1 MISGARSYREAVT
14 TVIVLAAMVVALYSL
29 WRWNPSTRFGL
40 TMWARVKATQAQIE
54 QTRAEMVKARGS
66 MPIVDADPAQ
76 LAQEKVEAETIRDA
90 RRDELDAAKSRFASN
105 DIARQAQNV
114 AIAELARLHQVRI
127 VEVAPYHLA
136 AQTTSRVV
144 AAPSATPAPAAPPPA
159 PATQRPTATTAPTT
173 TVAPTATKPVPP
185 LAIGPFVDYSVLIK
199 QFDRPVQ
206 KLVIEGSFAA
216 QREFLAELDE
226 LPQRVSV
233 LHFEL
238 ERLDEPESPEDDA
251 PLRTTL
257 VLLQ

>member
-14 TVIVLAAMVVALYSL
+14 TVVVLAALVVAGYSM

-40 TMWARVKATQAQIE
+40 TMWARVKAAQAQIE

-66 MPIVDADPAQ
+66 IPIVDADPVQ
-76 LAQEKVEAETIRDA
+76 LAQEKVEAEAIRDA
-90 RRDELDAAKSRFASN
+90 RRGELDVAKSRFASN

-127 VEVAPYHLA
+127 VEVAPYSLVAQTPSRVASPASTAPTPSTPPQVPA
-136 AQTTSRVV
+136 AQ
-144 AAPSATPAPAAPPPA
+144 
-159 PATQRPTATTAPTT
+159 RPNATTAPAT
-173 TVAPTATKPVPP
+173 TVAPPATKPVPP
-185 LAIGPFVDYSVLIK
+185 LVVGPFVDYSLLLK

-206 KLVIEGSFAA
+206 KLVLEGSFTA
-216 QREFLAELDE
+216 QREFLAALDD

-233 LHFEL
+233 LRFEL
-238 ERLDEPESPEDDA
+238 ERLEEPDTTEDDA